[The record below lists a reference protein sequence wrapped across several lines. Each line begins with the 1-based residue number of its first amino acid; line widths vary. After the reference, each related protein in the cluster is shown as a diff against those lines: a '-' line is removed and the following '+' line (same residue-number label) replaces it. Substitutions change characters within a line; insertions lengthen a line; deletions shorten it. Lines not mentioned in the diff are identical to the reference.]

1 MSHSYTGACR
11 FTATAMKIQSCVLP
25 LNAYQAAVNDHE
37 GSMLGSWAVLDVACH
52 FTILQAYA
60 GTHVALAGSHTE
72 TSKAK
77 KGGVQRRS
85 LTTRNNQNSPKV
97 QSASGDVS

>member
-1 MSHSYTGACR
+1 
-11 FTATAMKIQSCVLP
+11 
-25 LNAYQAAVNDHE
+25 
-37 GSMLGSWAVLDVACH
+37 MLGSWAVLDVACH
-52 FTILQAYA
+52 FAKLQAYA
-60 GTHVALAGSHTE
+60 GTHVALAGTHTE
-72 TSKAK
+72 TLRAK